1 VAACGGGLC
10 RELDVDSGVLRQ
22 DTGEGAGV
30 LLVAGGTGE
39 ARCGP
44 PKAAFVPVA
53 VKASPVKLDA
63 ARVFFRRNLV
73 VGLWDAFPASRGHAL
88 VITCRHIDSWFN
100 ATLSEQQELLEA
112 IAAAREA
119 ILASY
124 QPQGFNI
131 GVNIGAAAGQ
141 TVFHLHVHIIPRYE
155 GDVPDPRGGVRN
167 VIASKGNYLRKL
179 TPVPAAFDRL
189 PHGRAL
195 ITGNESDPL
204 LPHLVSHLDQAVGL
218 DMAVAFI
225 MPSGVDRLY
234 GHFQDLL
241 ARGGRLRLLTGDY
254 LGITDPR
261 GLQLLLDLQG
271 LIELRIFESG
281 AQILHPKSPLS
292 G

>member
-1 VAACGGGLC
+1 MRSAEGGVCAGGG
-10 RELDVDSGVLRQ
+10 
-22 DTGEGAGV
+22 EG
-30 LLVAGGTGE
+30 
-39 ARCGP
+39 
-44 PKAAFVPVA
+44 F
-53 VKASPVKLDA
+53 
-63 ARVFFRRNLV
+63 
-73 VGLWDAFPASRGHAL
+73 
-88 VITCRHIDSWFN
+88 
-100 ATLSEQQELLEA
+100 
-112 IAAAREA
+112 
-119 ILASY
+119 
-124 QPQGFNI
+124 
-131 GVNIGAAAGQ
+131 AAGQ